1 MPVVPA
7 KIAVGFKQSPKV
19 VETFARKRIVP
30 VALSSAQWDAVDTDI
45 KRNAFFSAQVSNEKL
60 LTDMRE
66 FISRA
71 EAGTPGFS
79 RGSFISEFRQKL
91 GATPAGKE
99 KLTNLSSYRRLGLI
113 YDFHRRRN
121 NAHAQYEATSGKD
134 FRADYPAREL
144 YRAAAANEPRD
155 WTAIW
160 QAAGGRLYSGRM
172 IARWDDPI
180 WTTISRFGEPFPPFD
195 YGSHMD
201 VRDVSVEDAEALGVE
216 LKTPG
221 AATPSTPEPAP
232 EAAREPLPEEFSP
245 TKTTAEPAPVRDAP
259 RAEFSA
265 EDTAGALAALK
276 KLMDWIRKGKGGVR

>member
-1 MPVVPA
+1 MPTVPA
-7 KIAVGFKQSPKV
+7 QIAVGFKQAPEV
-19 VETFARKRIVP
+19 VETFARKRALP

-60 LTDMRE
+60 LTDMRD

-71 EAGTPGFS
+71 EAGSPGFS
-79 RGSFISEFRQKL
+79 RGSFISEFRRKL

-121 NAHAQYEATSGKD
+121 NAHAQYEATIGKG
-134 FRADYPAREL
+134 FRADFPAREL
-144 YRAAAANEPRD
+144 YRAASANEPRD

-201 VRDVSVEDAEALGVE
+201 VRDISIDEAESLGVA

-221 AATPSTPEPAP
+221 EATPRAPEAAHEAAPAPTAEEFSPQKTTPEPAP
-232 EAAREPLPEEFSP
+232 APEAPH
-245 TKTTAEPAPVRDAP
+245 
-259 RAEFSA
+259 AEFSA

-276 KLMDWIRKGKGGVR
+276 KLMDWLRKGKGAAR